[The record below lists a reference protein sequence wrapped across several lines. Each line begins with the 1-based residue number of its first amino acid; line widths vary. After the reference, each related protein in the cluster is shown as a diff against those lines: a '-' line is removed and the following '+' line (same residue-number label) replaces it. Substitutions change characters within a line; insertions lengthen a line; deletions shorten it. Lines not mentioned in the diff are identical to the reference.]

1 MPKISHG
8 LNIAILIISIFLI
21 ILGTTLYNLPSYD
34 NKSTKNQ
41 KKYSIGMIISG
52 CSILVITLVLTST

>member
-1 MPKISHG
+1 MTKISHD

-21 ILGTTLYNLPSYD
+21 IFGSVLYNLPSYD
-34 NKSTKNQ
+34 NKSTPKQ
-41 KKYSIGMIISG
+41 KKYSIGMIITG